1 MLQICQ
7 NIKQARLS
15 TGMSQGEFAEKIGK
29 KRSTYAEWESNFVP
43 DLEILKK
50 IAEAANTTL
59 AALLNEQIDAEL
71 PKELPWQIIDRL
83 SKGIENITRA
93 NLLLAEK
100 INSGGSGS
108 APLSDPEG
116 QKGSGPDPLDVNL
129 SGRKKPIGIKPKKA
143 KPRGILKTVSK

>member
-1 MLQICQ
+1 MISKEAFKLIVISTSLKTGLNQEELALGMGYGKNYISD
-7 NIKQARLS
+7 ILS
-15 TGMSQGEFAEKIGK
+15 PTGKLTDKFINAFQVQYNSENTKID
-29 KRSTYAEWESNFVP
+29 P
-43 DLEILKK
+43 
-50 IAEAANTTL
+50 
-59 AALLNEQIDAEL
+59 

-108 APLSDPEG
+108 APLSDQEG

-129 SGRKKPIGIKPKKA
+129 SGRKKTIGIKPKKV
-143 KPRGILKTVSK
+143 KPKGILKTVSK